1 MNPQYSKLQIFN
13 NRLNLS
19 KIVLIKSLSDLKI
32 NVSVETEDEINDV
45 FDKLYNNNFKNTL
58 QQHNKEEV
66 ILMQELL
73 K

>member
-58 QQHNKEEV
+58 QQHNK
-66 ILMQELL
+66 
-73 K
+73 